1 MFSSVDTLWVLLGA
15 ALVFFMQ
22 AGFAMVEAG
31 FTRAKNSGNIIMKNL
46 MDFAIGTPLFW
57 LLGFGLMF
65 GGTGALVGGIDFLIQ
80 KDYSFLGLSV
90 PHAGIYYFSDGVLR
104 HGRDHRI
111 RRDGGA
117 NQVRLL
123 LYIQCGD
130 QSAGVSHIRPLDL
143 GRRMA
148 GSDGLP

>member
-22 AGFAMVEAG
+22 AGFAMVETG
-31 FTRAKNSGNIIMKNL
+31 FTRAKKRRQHHHEKPDG
-46 MDFAIGTPLFW
+46 FCYRHAPFW

-90 PHAGIYYFSDGVLR
+90 PHAGIYYFSDGLLR
-104 HGRDHRI
+104 DCRYHRI
-111 RRDGGA
+111 RRYGGA
-117 NQVRLL
+117 DQVRLL

-130 QSAGVSHIRPLDL
+130 QSAGVSHIRPLDM
-143 GRRMA
+143 GRRLA
-148 GSDGLP
+148 AADGLP